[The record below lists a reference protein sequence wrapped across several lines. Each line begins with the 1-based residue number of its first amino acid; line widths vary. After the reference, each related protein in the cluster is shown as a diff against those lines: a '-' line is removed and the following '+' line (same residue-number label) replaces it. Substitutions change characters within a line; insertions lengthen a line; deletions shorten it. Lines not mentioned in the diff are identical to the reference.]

1 MESSNEF
8 IDEVGTFK
16 GTLAGA
22 ESEVKPARMVNHIN
36 FIGISQPEKL
46 AEGLCPKCK
55 TMLDLWIS
63 RHGLELSLSD
73 NCYINKPAA
82 KMEYCEKN
90 PPGIREKKVPIIM
103 DASIIAAESTN
114 TKSSLCGALMD
125 LLLKPISLPINLK
138 KIVFYALLTFALI
151 ALLIQAVYY
160 FWPAIW
166 EPRIIALDTNWAAIM
181 GTLILIIIGLAA
193 VNYITYRFK
202 SSDCGPNQIDR
213 WTLAS
218 SIIIVDYYLLS
229 RIALP
234 LLLIYQLNLP
244 L

>member
-8 IDEVGTFK
+8 IDEVGTFE
-16 GTLAGA
+16 GTMAGA
-22 ESEVKPARMVNHIN
+22 ESEIKPARMVNHIN

-63 RHGLELSLSD
+63 GKGLELSLSD
-73 NCYINKPAA
+73 NCYINETAA
-82 KMEYCEKN
+82 KMEYYEKN
-90 PPGIREKKVPIIM
+90 PPDTRAKKVPIIM
-103 DASIIAAESTN
+103 DASIITSESMN
-114 TKSSLCGALMD
+114 TESSLFGALMD
-125 LLLKPISLPINLK
+125 FLLKPRSCPINLK
-138 KIVFYALLTFALI
+138 RIVFYALLTLASI

-193 VNYITYRFK
+193 VNYITYKFR
-202 SSDCGPNQIDR
+202 SSDSDPNQIDR
-213 WTLAS
+213 WALAS

-234 LLLIYQLNLP
+234 LLLIYKLNLP